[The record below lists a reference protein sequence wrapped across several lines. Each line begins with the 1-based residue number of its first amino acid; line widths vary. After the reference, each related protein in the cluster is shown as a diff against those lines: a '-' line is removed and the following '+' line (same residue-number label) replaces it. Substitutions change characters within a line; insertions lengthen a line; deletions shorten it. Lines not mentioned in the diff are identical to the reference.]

1 MTDTTVTDTT
11 GPAFRTGFIAIVGRP
26 NVGKST
32 LTNRLVGAK
41 ISITS
46 RKAQT
51 TRHRIHGIHTTD
63 DTQYI
68 FVDTPGF
75 QKRFNNALN
84 RTMNRTVVDALHST
98 DVILFV
104 LEGTHFDTRD
114 AAVLDLLPKDQP
126 VILVINKS
134 DLITDRN
141 SLLPAMASL
150 QEKFPFAAI
159 IPVSAKHGKQLDDLL
174 ATIRNFLPEQPPMF
188 DADDMTDKSE
198 RFLAAEIIREK
209 IFRLSGEEIPYST
222 SVLIDKFEQEGELRR
237 IFATIL
243 VDRDN
248 HKAIIIGKDGVR
260 LREIG
265 TSARQ
270 DMEQLFGGKIY
281 LELWVK
287 VKNGWADNE
296 RMLKQLGYE

>member
-1 MTDTTVTDTT
+1 MIQPTAQLDTD
-11 GPAFRTGFIAIVGRP
+11 PHFRTGFIAIVGRP

-41 ISITS
+41 VSITS

-51 TRHRIHGIHTTD
+51 TRHRIHGIHTTA
-63 DTQYI
+63 DTQCI

-104 LEGTHFDTRD
+104 IEGTHFDARD
-114 AAVLDLLPKDQP
+114 SAVLELLPKDQP

-150 QEKFPFAAI
+150 QEKHPFAAI
-159 IPVSAKHGKQLDDLL
+159 IPVSARHGRQLDDLL
-174 ATIRNFLPEQPPMF
+174 AAIRNFLPEQPPMF
-188 DADDMTDKSE
+188 DADDITDKSE

-222 SVLIDKFEQEGELRR
+222 SVIIDKYEQEGELRR
-237 IFATIL
+237 IFASIL

-270 DMEQLFGGKIY
+270 DMEQLFGGKVY

-296 RMLKQLGYE
+296 RMLRQLGYE

>member
-104 LEGTHFDTRD
+104 LEGTHFDSRD
-114 AAVLDLLPKDQP
+114 AAVLELLPKDQP

>member
-1 MTDTTVTDTT
+1 MTDTTVSDTT
-11 GPAFRTGFIAIVGRP
+11 ATPFRTGFIAIVGRP

-41 ISITS
+41 VSITS

-104 LEGTHFDTRD
+104 IEGTHFDTRD
-114 AAVLDLLPKDQP
+114 AAVLELLPKDQP

-134 DLITDRN
+134 DLVTDRN

-159 IPVSAKHGKQLDDLL
+159 VPVSARHGRQLDDLL
-174 ATIRNFLPEQPPMF
+174 AAIRNFLPEQPPMF
-188 DADDMTDKSE
+188 DADDITDKSE

-248 HKAIIIGKDGVR
+248 HKAIVIGKDGVR

>member
-1 MTDTTVTDTT
+1 MTQDNPPDI
-11 GPAFRTGFIAIVGRP
+11 AFRTGFIAVVGRP

-32 LTNRLVGAK
+32 LTNRMVGAK
-41 ISITS
+41 VSITS

-63 DTQYI
+63 DTQFI

-75 QKRFNNALN
+75 QKRFSNALN
-84 RTMNRTVVDALHST
+84 RSMNRAVVDALHST

-104 LEGTHFDTRD
+104 IEGTHFDARD
-114 AAVLDLLPKDQP
+114 AAVLELLPKDHP
-126 VILVINKS
+126 VILVINKT
-134 DLITDRN
+134 DLVAERN
-141 SLLPAMASL
+141 QLLPAMASL

-159 IPVSAKHGKQLDDLL
+159 IPVSAKHGHQLDDLFT
-174 ATIRNFLPEQPPMF
+174 TIRQFLPAQPPMF
-188 DADDMTDKSE
+188 DADDITDKSE
-198 RFLAAEIIREK
+198 RFLAAEMVREK

-222 SVLIDKFEQEGELRR
+222 SVVIEKFEQEGDLRR
-237 IFATIL
+237 IFASIL

-248 HKAIIIGKDGVR
+248 HKAILIGKDGAR

-265 TSARQ
+265 SAARR
-270 DMEQLFGGKIY
+270 DMEQLFGGKVY

-287 VKNGWADNE
+287 VKSGWADNE
-296 RMLKQLGYE
+296 RMLRQLGYE

>member
-1 MTDTTVTDTT
+1 MTQDNPPDI
-11 GPAFRTGFIAIVGRP
+11 AFRTGFIAVVGRP

-32 LTNRLVGAK
+32 LTNRMVGAK
-41 ISITS
+41 VSITS

-63 DTQYI
+63 DTQFI

-75 QKRFNNALN
+75 QKRFSNALN
-84 RTMNRTVVDALHST
+84 RSMNRAVVDALHST

-104 LEGTHFDTRD
+104 IEGTHFDARD
-114 AAVLDLLPKDQP
+114 AAVLELLPKDHP
-126 VILVINKS
+126 VILVINKT
-134 DLITDRN
+134 DLVAERN
-141 SLLPAMASL
+141 QLLPAMASL

-159 IPVSAKHGKQLDDLL
+159 IPVSAKHGHQLDDLFT
-174 ATIRNFLPEQPPMF
+174 TIRQFLPAQPPMF
-188 DADDMTDKSE
+188 DADDITDKSE
-198 RFLAAEIIREK
+198 RFLAAEMVREK

-222 SVLIDKFEQEGELRR
+222 SVVIEKFEQEGELRR
-237 IFATIL
+237 IFASIL

-248 HKAIIIGKDGVR
+248 HKAILIGKDGAR

-265 TSARQ
+265 SAARR
-270 DMEQLFGGKIY
+270 DMEQLFGGKVY

-287 VKNGWADNE
+287 VKSGWADNE
-296 RMLKQLGYE
+296 RMLRQLGYE